1 MIIGKNISNKSLGV
15 YDDGVLIN
23 NFGIKDEKELEKIER
38 NVSAR
43 RLAYLYLEPIEG
55 RFDIEHLKEIHK
67 FIFSSLYP
75 FAGQIREIDISKPGT
90 LFCRP
95 AFIESMLKETLTKMH
110 KDITKCKTLDEFAK
124 FIAFYYSE
132 INLIHPF
139 REGNGRTLREFIRE
153 YIDKV
158 TPHLEFGKC
167 KIEYSKMDSK
177 ILLFSTIEGSHG
189 KLDNLEKV
197 FFNAI
202 SPIEKKLK
210 KDKLL

>member
-1 MIIGKNISNKSLGV
+1 MIIGKNISNKALGV
-15 YDDGVLIN
+15 YDNGSLIN
-23 NFGIKDEKELEKIER
+23 KLEIKDKDELEKIER

-43 RLAYLYLEPIEG
+43 RLAYLYLEPVEG
-55 RFDIEHLKEIHK
+55 KFDIEHLKEIHK
-67 FIFSSLYP
+67 FIFSSIYP
-75 FAGQIREIDISKPGT
+75 FAGKIREIDMSKPGT

-95 AFIESMLKETLTKMH
+95 EFIETALKETLTKMH
-110 KDITKCKTLDEFAK
+110 KDITKCKTLDDFSK
-124 FIAFYYSE
+124 FIAYYYSE

-153 YIDKV
+153 YINKV

-177 ILLFSTIEGSHG
+177 TLLISTIEGSHG
-189 KLDNLEKV
+189 NLENLEKV
-197 FFNAI
+197 FAEAI
-202 SPIEKKLK
+202 TPIEKNLK